1 MELIRGMVLV
11 TTLDECGRESGG
23 VRVVAGLV
31 DNTNTSPEALSALTE
46 LLGRW
51 LARFPLSPLFVTTSR
66 ATHRVQLHTRKVKR
80 WIRRRR
86 NDLHRRFVADRASLA
101 LRRRCCRYPG

>member
-31 DNTNTSPEALSALTE
+31 DNTNTSPEALSALT
-46 LLGRW
+46 
-51 LARFPLSPLFVTTSR
+51 
-66 ATHRVQLHTRKVKR
+66 
-80 WIRRRR
+80 
-86 NDLHRRFVADRASLA
+86 
-101 LRRRCCRYPG
+101 